1 MPEAV
6 TLTRAVN
13 SAATARPGRRRISRG
28 TLSKS
33 ALLFAVPAVAL
44 YVFVLLIPTAR
55 GTVFAFTNWDGLS
68 QTFDVIGFKNFAS
81 IFANADSVKAII
93 NTLLIAAVTTIAANA
108 IGLALALALNS
119 RIKSRNA
126 LRVFFF
132 APAVLTPVV
141 TAYLFQ
147 YIFAPLGPLNSVFDA
162 AGLPFLKQ
170 DWLGNGNL
178 ALMAIMIVIIWQ
190 QSGYTMVIY
199 LAGLQGV
206 PAELLEAA
214 AVDGANSMHRF
225 WSITR
230 PLLAPAITVSV
241 MLSLIHGLKV
251 FAEVWVM
258 TGGGPGNAT
267 NTLSTLIYKNAFQ
280 YGLFGSSIAMALV
293 LLVFV
298 ALISAIQYRALLSQG
313 GNR

>member
-6 TLTRAVN
+6 ARTRAVN
-13 SAATARPGRRRISRG
+13 SAAAARPGRRRISRG
-28 TLSKS
+28 SLSKS

-81 IFANADSVKAII
+81 IFANADSVKAIV